1 MTNREEGEILKG
13 RNRYIHFVARRR
25 RRRLVK
31 GTNDGRYA
39 WPIRHSLLS
48 LDWRRRRLMRDEA
61 LSKLR
66 FIGAIRWSS
75 SVTSCVA
82 RSDENLTRMKSFER
96 ERVGDG
102 RWWKSIDPESIS
114 KMSPFWRNR
123 FFLESSETSE
133 FVRRNKSIEQWPKE
147 TWRHRYP
154 LLLLSNY
161 RHFIRSWIR
170 VYSSNYWMWRVRIS
184 LLPLQRPLDLAS
196 LPSSLPPFVCAL
208 QPIDALTP
216 TTAGSLLQ
224 QKLTSC
230 GSDREF

>member
-61 LSKLR
+61 PSKLR

-96 ERVGDG
+96 ERERVGDG
-102 RWWKSIDPESIS
+102 NPSIQDPYQRCP
-114 KMSPFWRNR
+114 PFGETDFSWNR
-123 FFLESSETSE
+123 
-133 FVRRNKSIEQWPKE
+133 VKRAN
-147 TWRHRYP
+147 
-154 LLLLSNY
+154 LLDVTN
-161 RHFIRSWIR
+161 
-170 VYSSNYWMWRVRIS
+170 
-184 LLPLQRPLDLAS
+184 
-196 LPSSLPPFVCAL
+196 PSSSGRRRLGG
-208 QPIDALTP
+208 IDIPCCSCRTTATSSARGYASTPP
-216 TTAGSLLQ
+216 TTR
-224 QKLTSC
+224 KLDVTRA
-230 GSDREF
+230 D

>member
-39 WPIRHSLLS
+39 WPIHHSLLS

-61 LSKLR
+61 PSKLR

-75 SVTSCVA
+75 SVTSC
-82 RSDENLTRMKSFER
+82 NPMKIWLGWKVSRER
-96 ERVGDG
+96 ER
-102 RWWKSIDPESIS
+102 ESVMEIHRS
-114 KMSPFWRNR
+114 RIHIKDVPLLAKVNR

-170 VYSSNYWMWRVRIS
+170 VYSSNYS
-184 LLPLQRPLDLAS
+184 QTGCDACGLAFFPFNVLS
-196 LPSSLPPFVCAL
+196 TLPPFL
-208 QPIDALTP
+208 PRF
-216 TTAGSLLQ
+216 LLSCSNRSTLWRQ
-224 QKLTSC
+224 QRPARFCNKS
-230 GSDREF
+230 

>member
-61 LSKLR
+61 PSKLR

-75 SVTSCVA
+75 SVKSCVA

-96 ERVGDG
+96 ERVSDG
-102 RWWKSIDPESIS
+102 RWWKSIDPGSIS

-154 LLLLSNY
+154 LLLLSNH

-170 VYSSNYWMWRVRIS
+170 VYFSNYS
-184 LLPLQRPLDLAS
+184 QTGCDACGLAFFPFNVLS
-196 LPSSLPPFVCAL
+196 TLPPFLPRFLLSCARSNRSTL
-208 QPIDALTP
+208 WR
-216 TTAGSLLQ
+216 Q
-224 QKLTSC
+224 QRPARFCNKS
-230 GSDREF
+230 